1 MYAFTPAFS
10 LLEAGLEAGELQG
23 AGRHE
28 GNFTMENQSLAPPS
42 WRTELIIPRT
52 LANLLTQRH

>member
-42 WRTELIIPRT
+42 WRMELIIPRT
-52 LANLLTQRH
+52 LANLLTQRR

>member
-10 LLEAGLEAGELQG
+10 LLEAGLEAGESQR

-42 WRTELIIPRT
+42 WRMELIPWT
-52 LANLLTQRH
+52 LANLLTQRC